1 MVCLR
6 KPVNRSLRPKPKERP
21 VTKFEVK
28 RSGHLIGCCVSL
40 GGVNGILIS
49 YSARKLAARELHY
62 GKKVPTESF
71 AENLTSQGSFSS
83 KKIKRAQLPSH

>member
-6 KPVNRSLRPKPKERP
+6 KPVNHSLRPKPKERP
-21 VTKFEVK
+21 MTKFEVK

-49 YSARKLAARELHY
+49 CSARKLAARELHY
-62 GKKVPTESF
+62 GKRTSPRKVPSRRRKLNELNF
-71 AENLTSQGSFSS
+71 HLIEL
-83 KKIKRAQLPSH
+83 L